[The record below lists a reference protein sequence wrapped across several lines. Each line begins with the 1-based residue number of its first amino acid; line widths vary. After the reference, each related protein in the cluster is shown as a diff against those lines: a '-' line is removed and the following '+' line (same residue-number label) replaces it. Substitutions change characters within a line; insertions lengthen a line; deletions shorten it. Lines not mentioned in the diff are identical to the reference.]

1 MRTGAKAGVKR
12 TGTLTNPT
20 QHPMTLN
27 KTLALLTLCALPWLA
42 STAHAAEAEGIQVE
56 TILQTTT
63 S

>member
-1 MRTGAKAGVKR
+1 
-12 TGTLTNPT
+12 
-20 QHPMTLN
+20 MTLN